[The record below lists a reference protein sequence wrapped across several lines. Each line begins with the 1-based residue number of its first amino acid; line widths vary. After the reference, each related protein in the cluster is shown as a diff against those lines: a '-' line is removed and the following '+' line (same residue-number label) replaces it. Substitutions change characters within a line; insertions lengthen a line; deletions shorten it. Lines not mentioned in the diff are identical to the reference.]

1 MNPQQALLDHLYQ
14 HEIFYVDEIDR
25 LQRQPESVSIIAEKS
40 IFTGGWIYLHADQSS
55 GDWNLARLLG
65 CPEAALAGLDRLP
78 AEETRLLVPP
88 EAAGLFRRLHQEP
101 DLIFFCSRED
111 DFECET
117 KPLAAE
123 FSLKTNI
130 ENGLPA
136 IYLCRSDEVCGYVR
150 PIRQTRHFVEAYI
163 ELKPACRG
171 KGLAKPL
178 LAKATAEIHKL
189 QKKLYYA
196 VSADNAASLQTAHST
211 GLQQI
216 FSLCRLLR
224 PAI

>member
-1 MNPQQALLDHLYQ
+1 MNPQRALHAHLYQ
-14 HEIFYVDEIDR
+14 HEILYVDEIDR
-25 LQRQPESVSIIAEKS
+25 LQRHPESVSIIAEKS
-40 IFTGGWIYLHADQSS
+40 IFTGGWLYLHADQSS

-88 EAAGLFRRLHQEP
+88 EAAGLFKHLHQEP
-101 DLIFFCSRED
+101 DLIFFCSRENGSEPD
-111 DFECET
+111 I

-123 FSLKTNI
+123 FSLKTNF
-130 ENGLPA
+130 EHDLPA

-150 PIRQTRHFVEAYI
+150 PIRQTRHFVEIYI

-178 LAKATAEIHKL
+178 LRRAATEIHKL
-189 QKKLYYA
+189 QKNLYYA
-196 VSADNAASLQTAHST
+196 VSADNKASLQTARST
-211 GLQQI
+211 GLEQT
-216 FSLCRLLR
+216 FSLCRFVK

>member
-1 MNPQQALLDHLYQ
+1 MNPQQVLLDHLYQ
-14 HEIFYVDEIDR
+14 HEILYVDEIDR
-25 LQRQPESVSIIAEKS
+25 LQRQPESVAIIAEKN

-88 EAAGLFRRLHQEP
+88 EAAGFFKHLHQEP
-101 DLIFFCSRED
+101 DLIFFCSRENVS
-111 DFECET
+111 EPGI

-123 FSLKTNI
+123 FSLKTNF
-130 ENGLPA
+130 EQNLPA

-150 PIRQTRHFVEAYI
+150 PIRRTRHFVEIYI

-178 LAKATAEIHKL
+178 LAKAAAEIHKL

-196 VSADNAASLQTAHST
+196 VSADNAASLQTARST

-216 FSLCRLLR
+216 FSLCRFLR

>member
-25 LQRQPESVSIIAEKS
+25 LQRQPQSVSIIAEKS

-101 DLIFFCSRED
+101 DLIFFCSRENHTD
-111 DFECET
+111 NEIE
-117 KPLAAE
+117 LHAAE
-123 FSLKTNI
+123 FSLKTSYEQN
-130 ENGLPA
+130 LPA
-136 IYLCRSDEVCGYVR
+136 IYLCRSDEFCGYVR
-150 PIRQTRHFVEAYI
+150 PIRQTRHFVEVYI